1 MIGKI
6 LNISYRKIANNVL
19 GEMEQNK
26 RHSSKE
32 HVNEKSNH
40 EKNNHDEKK
49 EKPQSQEICLEVSKE
64 ELMNWI
70 NELNLLEC
78 YLANHLHFTLSFE
91 GKYHLVKLVDKNGHA
106 LQEYLPVQFNALYSQ
121 LKSDSENSKKGTILN
136 LSC

>member
-6 LNISYRKIANNVL
+6 LHISYQKITNNVH

-26 RHSSKE
+26 HRSSKE
-32 HVNEKSNH
+32 HANEKPY
-40 EKNNHDEKK
+40 HDEKK
-49 EKPQSQEICLEVSKE
+49 DQPQSQEICLEVSKE
-64 ELMNWI
+64 ELISWM

-78 YLANHLHFTLSFE
+78 YVANDLHFALSFE
-91 GKYHLVKLVDKNGHA
+91 GKYHIVKLIDKNGHA
-106 LQEYLPVQFNALYSQ
+106 LQEYLPVQFKTLYSQ

>member
-6 LNISYRKIANNVL
+6 LNLSYQKIANNVH

-26 RHSSKE
+26 RRSSKE
-32 HVNEKSNH
+32 HANEKSNQ
-40 EKNNHDEKK
+40 EKKNSDEKK

-64 ELMNWI
+64 ELMSWV
-70 NELNLLEC
+70 NELNLLES
-78 YLANHLHFTLSFE
+78 YVANHLHFTISFE
-91 GKYHLVKLVDKNGHA
+91 GKYHLVKLIDQNGHA
-106 LQEYLPVQFNALYSQ
+106 LQEYLPVQFKALYSQ